1 MTAELTLLAHSPL
14 LSLLF
19 MAVLGKYAES
29 TSHIMFRPFVVCPP
43 SGSALFLVF
52 HEWRMLYFLCF
63 YFWKARYQ
71 AYCSLI
77 LNAVISCFLY
87 LSCEWLDVFRC
98 LRSHV
103 FRSFKCFFV
112 RVLCFTEHTVC
123 LSYKHHSWQHIM
135 NACGCSCKVSF
146 IFVRFQ
152 PKSECTAE
160 F

>member
-1 MTAELTLLAHSPL
+1 
-14 LSLLF
+14 

-29 TSHIMFRPFVVCPP
+29 TSHIMFRPFIVCPP

-63 YFWKARYQ
+63 YFWKARYH
-71 AYCSLI
+71 AYYSLI
-77 LNAVISCFLY
+77 VKAVISCFLY
-87 LSCEWLDVFRC
+87 LSCKWWD
-98 LRSHV
+98 V

-112 RVLCFTEHTVC
+112 RILCFTEHTVC
-123 LSYKHHSWQHIM
+123 LSYKHHSWQHIMNKHHSWQHIM

-152 PKSECTAE
+152 PKSECTSPKYKI
-160 F
+160 